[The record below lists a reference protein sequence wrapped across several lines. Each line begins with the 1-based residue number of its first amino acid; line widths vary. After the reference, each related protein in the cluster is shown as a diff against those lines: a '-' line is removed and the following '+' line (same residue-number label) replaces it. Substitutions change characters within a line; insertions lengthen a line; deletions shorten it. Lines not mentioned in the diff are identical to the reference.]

1 MSSVRRISIFGA
13 TGSVGQSTLDLIDHD
28 PENYDVVALTANRN
42 ADALAQAARRHCA
55 SIAVVADESAYAAL
69 KDALAGTGIEA
80 AAGAQALVDAA
91 RLDTDWTMAAIV
103 GCAGLPSTLAALAAG
118 RTVALAN
125 TAALVSA
132 GALMMQAAT
141 ASGAM
146 LVPVYC
152 EHNAIFHCTAG
163 ARMEDVQGIT
173 LSTTGGTVRSLT
185 RGVKK
190 VG

>member
-1 MSSVRRISIFGA
+1 MRRRPPRSTRTSTLFPY
-13 TGSVGQSTLDLIDHD
+13 TTLFRSSTLDLIDHD

-103 GCAGLPSTLAALAAG
+103 GCAGLPSTQIG
-118 RTVALAN
+118 RAHV
-125 TAALVSA
+125 
-132 GALMMQAAT
+132 
-141 ASGAM
+141 
-146 LVPVYC
+146 
-152 EHNAIFHCTAG
+152 
-163 ARMEDVQGIT
+163 
-173 LSTTGGTVRSLT
+173 
-185 RGVKK
+185 
-190 VG
+190 

>member
-80 AAGAQALVDAA
+80 AAGAQALV
-91 RLDTDWTMAAIV
+91 RSEEHTSELQ
-103 GCAGLPSTLAALAAG
+103 S
-118 RTVALAN
+118 
-125 TAALVSA
+125 
-132 GALMMQAAT
+132 LMRISYAVFC
-141 ASGAM
+141 
-146 LVPVYC
+146 L
-152 EHNAIFHCTAG
+152 
-163 ARMEDVQGIT
+163 
-173 LSTTGGTVRSLT
+173 
-185 RGVKK
+185 KK
-190 VG
+190 KKIDRHH